1 MNDFPKSDEEDWMDK
16 QRYRQTGRHT
26 YKIEW
31 TPMGSFRIQCGDKC
45 ISNLEPQTG
54 NVFILISSVGVQ
66 CRYAFI

>member
-31 TPMGSFRIQCGDKC
+31 TPMGSFRIQCGD
-45 ISNLEPQTG
+45 N
-54 NVFILISSVGVQ
+54 
-66 CRYAFI
+66 AFKEYFLNGDPA